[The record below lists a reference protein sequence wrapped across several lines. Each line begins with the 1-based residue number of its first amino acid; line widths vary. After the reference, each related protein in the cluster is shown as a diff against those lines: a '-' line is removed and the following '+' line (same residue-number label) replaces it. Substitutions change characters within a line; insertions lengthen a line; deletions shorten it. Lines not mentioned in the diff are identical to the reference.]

1 MITLKPRA
9 ALGNQMFQYA
19 YARAVALRAKTDLV
33 IDTSWYSSFSPKDTP
48 RTFLLDKYNIEATIL
63 NNETRP
69 QKKNS
74 KFYVLYKRIY
84 AKLRRTIFMY
94 SDYVYYPR
102 LSTRTDDSTLDPLV
116 EGFWNTELYFK
127 EFEDTIRK
135 ELTLKNPLGK
145 KALEKEKHFKQL
157 AQDDQTLVLIHV
169 RRGDYVTNANASA
182 FHGAKGAEY
191 YSDALVRIQAELSLI
206 NKNAVN
212 NSTDTAGTEAAI
224 TPPRITFILSSDD
237 IEWVKESI
245 VPLLLEVPNASYEIL
260 SDMPNIKD
268 YEEIYLMSLCHHFI
282 IANSSYSW
290 WAAWLST
297 TTRDASMTDKNST
310 ASKKIVIGPKKWT
323 NKPNVNTKDVLP
335 TDWIRI

>member
-1 MITLKPRA
+1 MIILKPRA

-19 YARAVALRAKTDLV
+19 YARSVALRAKTNLV

-63 NNETRP
+63 DNTKNS

-74 KFYVLYKRIY
+74 KLYILYKRIY
-84 AKLRRTIFMY
+84 AKLKRTIFKY
-94 SDYVYYPR
+94 SDYVYYPS
-102 LSTRTDDSTLDPLV
+102 LLTRPDNSTLDPLV

-127 EFEDTIRK
+127 EFSDTIQK
-135 ELTLKNPLGK
+135 ELTLKNPLGE
-145 KALEKEKHFKQL
+145 KASEKEKHFKQL
-157 AQDDQTLVLIHV
+157 AQDGQILVPIHV
-169 RRGDYVTNANASA
+169 RRGDYVTNKHAAA
-182 FHGAKGAEY
+182 QHGAKGVEY
-191 YSDALVRIQAELSLI
+191 YSEALARMQVELSRI
-206 NKNAVN
+206 NRKSDGFNTFDTNA
-212 NSTDTAGTEAAI
+212 DTEAAI
-224 TPPRITFILSSDD
+224 TPLRITFILSSDD

-245 VPLLLEVPNASYEIL
+245 VPLLHEVPNASYEIL

-297 TTRDASMTDKNST
+297 SAKEQNIP
-310 ASKKIVIGPKKWT
+310 KIVIGPKKWT
-323 NKPNVNTKDVLP
+323 SNPSVNTKDVLP